1 MYYVYI
7 LQSKLNSESYT
18 GSSNDLKKRFQEHND
33 GKVTS
38 TKRYKPWKL
47 IYYEA
52 YQTEKL
58 ARIREKRLK
67 YNGNAIREL
76 KKRIGFSNPRQ
87 TFKVLK
93 SGVALPSTTLMDN
106 QGRVFE
112 VLDDKKPKN
121 KIPAFRQSGAGFTF
135 IELILYISIVTI
147 MLTAIIPFA
156 WAVIGSGSKSAT
168 EQEVYSQAR
177 YVSERLKY
185 EIRNAAGIDTANSN
199 FDVNLANNPAQKL
212 RLTEQSPVNTYDINV
227 TSLGIVQGKPGNDSA
242 SDLNSTDTKV
252 TDLTFTN
259 YTSSDNKTKH
269 VGFTLTITSN
279 YSGSRQEF
287 KETIT
292 LRSSAEARNN

>member
-1 MYYVYI
+1 MWLYPAPLFMYYVYI
-7 LQSKLNSESYT
+7 LQSKLNSELYT

-67 YNGNAIREL
+67 YNGNAMREL

-87 TFKVLK
+87 TFRVLK
-93 SGVALPSTTLMDN
+93 SGVALPSTTFGTL
-106 QGRVFE
+106 
-112 VLDDKKPKN
+112 K
-121 KIPAFRQSGAGFTF
+121 SGAGFTF

-156 WAVIGSGSKSAT
+156 WNIIGSSKKSST
-168 EQEVYSQAR
+168 EQEVNSAAR
-177 YVSERLKY
+177 YVSERIKY
-185 EIRNAAGIDTANSN
+185 EIRNANSIN
-199 FDVNLANNPAQKL
+199 SVN
-212 RLTEQSPVNTYDINV
+212 SPVNTIDFNTSTNATTVIDLSGGKIRIKYGVAGTPVNLNSDDTNV
-227 TSLGIVQGKPGNDSA
+227 TN
-242 SDLNSTDTKV
+242 
-252 TDLTFTN
+252 LTFTD
-259 YTSSDNKTKH
+259 YTSTDNKTKH

-279 YSGSRQEF
+279 YSGQRQEF

-292 LRSSAEARNN
+292 LRSSAEVRNN